1 MQKDKIQYKTHVCSL
16 FQLFWKKNFFLKNY
30 KPLFYATG
38 LITNT
43 NYQLLFLRI
52 ENIARSYKL
61 KESELSC

>member
-1 MQKDKIQYKTHVCSL
+1 MFVRYSN
-16 FQLFWKKNFFLKNY
+16 FSEKKFFLKNY

-43 NYQLLFLRI
+43 KNQLLFLRI

-61 KESELSC
+61 NESELSC